1 MNGLFG
7 GVPIGPAGKQSASA
21 ARQPPPSSTAAA
33 TNRRPAGDTSNAGS
47 SPASGLGGWGNMF
60 KTALSQVETH
70 LDRYLEIPNPTDTQP
85 QPQSRAPAAPR
96 AIRGARLPGG
106 ATGPAS
112 LDSVSRPQSR
122 ATAAVAI
129 EPRPASSMGR
139 SATPVSVANPALTT
153 VPPPPPPPPP
163 AVDVVDEDL
172 DSDLLEAFGVE
183 LDQPGSREQSV
194 ARGSKELQ
202 RRLDADEE
210 RANSGGISS
219 DSTTSLPPL
228 EQITL
233 KAEEIPYI
241 QAELT
246 KLRSA
251 VLPTNPEDMRT
262 TISEY
267 AKRIEDLLLEGQQ
280 WSTKELRL
288 SSSIK
293 KLRADNKS
301 LERTA
306 QSTQKKL
313 DAAVAKS
320 EDLAEKL
327 KRTSVADRSSAD
339 NAKALMARLSEGE
352 SQRKA
357 LEREVK
363 IAIDARNSLRAALNT
378 SEHDATALRAELA
391 SVRAR
396 HHAETQRAREEAAEE
411 AARQVSELKAGAAA
425 AQTELRT
432 QLGELQQR
440 IMVVEEEARDREV
453 ASLTQIRALQAQARG
468 AEAHRSELG
477 AEIQLHTLPLLQQIE
492 DMRAQKAELRQTWAR
507 TESDWAARL
516 RASAKDAESLS
527 AQLEARAADVASAR
541 KDANAEAKR
550 REEVQA
556 EVARLQEQLLVEA
569 KMRADLKLQLE
580 DAHDS
585 VRRLTGKLDALASLR
600 ATWSEGN
607 AARGGSASP
616 MPPSRGSPMPHDTNT
631 AAAAAALSPGLRER
645 AGMSHG
651 RTQSISSVSSTD
663 SRHPR
668 RGSGADVSSAFSPN
682 GPGSSDHAPTASAP
696 SSTKM
701 LSAQITS
708 LRAQLQSALRQKN
721 EYSTS
726 LVEMSL
732 ELDKLRS
739 GSAQHSDLAAELQE
753 LQRRHETALEMLGEK
768 TEQVAELQADIVEIK
783 SAYRQQLQSLL

>member
-7 GVPIGPAGKQSASA
+7 GVPIGPAGKQSGSAS
-21 ARQPPPSSTAAA
+21 RQPPASNAAA
-33 TNRRPAGDTSNAGS
+33 NRKTTGDTSNAGS

-70 LDRYLEIPNPTDTQP
+70 LDRYLEIPNPADTQP
-85 QPQSRAPAAPR
+85 QLQSRSRSPAAPR
-96 AIRGARLPGG
+96 AIRGTRLPGG
-106 ATGPAS
+106 ATAPVS

-122 ATAAVAI
+122 ATAAVVV

-139 SATPVSVANPALTT
+139 SATPVSANNSASTT
-153 VPPPPPPPPP
+153 VPPPS
-163 AVDVVDEDL
+163 ATVDVVDEDL

-183 LDQPGSREQSV
+183 LDQPSSKEQSSV
-194 ARGSKELQ
+194 ARGSKEIQ
-202 RRLDADEE
+202 RRLDADEDQ
-210 RANSGGISS
+210 ANSSG
-219 DSTTSLPPL
+219 DSTDSLAAL

-241 QAELT
+241 QAELS

-251 VLPTNPEDMRT
+251 TLPTDAEGMRA

-301 LERTA
+301 LERAA
-306 QSTQKKL
+306 QLTQKKL
-313 DAAVAKS
+313 DSAVAKS

-352 SQRKA
+352 SQRLA

-363 IAIDARNSLRAALNT
+363 AAVEARNSLRAALST

-396 HHAETQRAREEAAEE
+396 HHAETQRAREGAAEE

-425 AQTELRT
+425 AQTELRA

-440 IMVVEEEARDREV
+440 IMVVEEDARDREV
-453 ASLTQIRALQAQARG
+453 AALTQIRALQAQARG

-492 DMRAQKAELRQTWAR
+492 DMRAQKAELRQAWAR

-516 RASAKDAESLS
+516 RKEAKDAESLS

-541 KDANAEAKR
+541 KDADAEAKR

-600 ATWSEGN
+600 AAWSEGN
-607 AARGGSASP
+607 AAARSASASLP
-616 MPPSRGSPMPHDTNT
+616 MPPSRASPMPHDATL
-631 AAAAAALSPGLRER
+631 AAALSPGLR
-645 AGMSHG
+645 
-651 RTQSISSVSSTD
+651 
-663 SRHPR
+663 
-668 RGSGADVSSAFSPN
+668 
-682 GPGSSDHAPTASAP
+682 
-696 SSTKM
+696 
-701 LSAQITS
+701 
-708 LRAQLQSALRQKN
+708 
-721 EYSTS
+721 
-726 LVEMSL
+726 
-732 ELDKLRS
+732 
-739 GSAQHSDLAAELQE
+739 
-753 LQRRHETALEMLGEK
+753 
-768 TEQVAELQADIVEIK
+768 
-783 SAYRQQLQSLL
+783 

>member
-7 GVPIGPAGKQSASA
+7 GVPIGPAGKQSGSAS
-21 ARQPPPSSTAAA
+21 RQPPASNAAA
-33 TNRRPAGDTSNAGS
+33 GANRKTTGDTSNAGS
-47 SPASGLGGWGNMF
+47 SPASGLGGWGSMF

-70 LDRYLEIPNPTDTQP
+70 LDRYLEIPNPADTQP
-85 QPQSRAPAAPR
+85 QLQSRSRSPAAPR
-96 AIRGARLPGG
+96 AIRGTRLPGG
-106 ATGPAS
+106 ATGPVS

-122 ATAAVAI
+122 ATAAVVV

-139 SATPVSVANPALTT
+139 SATPVSVNNSASTT
-153 VPPPPPPPPP
+153 APP
-163 AVDVVDEDL
+163 ATVDVVDEDL

-183 LDQPGSREQSV
+183 LDQPSSKEQASV

-202 RRLDADEE
+202 RRLDADEDQ
-210 RANSGGISS
+210 ANSSG
-219 DSTTSLPPL
+219 DSTDSLAAL

-241 QAELT
+241 QAELS

-251 VLPTNPEDMRT
+251 TLPTDAEGMRA

-301 LERTA
+301 LERAA

-313 DAAVAKS
+313 DSAVAKS

-352 SQRKA
+352 SQRLA

-363 IAIDARNSLRAALNT
+363 AAVEARNSLRAALNT

-425 AQTELRT
+425 AQTELRA

-440 IMVVEEEARDREV
+440 IMVVEEDARDREV
-453 ASLTQIRALQAQARG
+453 AALTQIRALQAQARG

-516 RASAKDAESLS
+516 RKEAKDAEALS

-541 KDANAEAKR
+541 KDADAEAKR

-600 ATWSEGN
+600 AAWSEGN
-607 AARGGSASP
+607 AAARSASASSP
-616 MPPSRGSPMPHDTNT
+616 MPPSRASPMPHD
-631 AAAAAALSPGLRER
+631 AALAAALSPGLRER

-651 RTQSISSVSSTD
+651 RTLSISSVSSTD

-668 RGSGADVSSAFSPN
+668 RGSGADVSSALSPN
-682 GPGSSDHAPTASAP
+682 GAGSSDHGPTAGAH
-696 SSTKM
+696 SSTKI

-708 LRAQLQSALRQKN
+708 LRAQLQAALRQKN

-739 GSAQHSDLAAELQE
+739 GSAQHTDIASELQE